1 MRKLHQ
7 PTNSYVTACTFNQ
20 LQRLYRN
27 RLITPR
33 GEDSC
38 QGLLA
43 EIEDRHQLLV
53 ATDPAAIY
61 FTRHAQRPSLRYLG
75 WIDDR

>member
-1 MRKLHQ
+1 MRQLDQTTH
-7 PTNSYVTACTFNQ
+7 SRVTACTFDQ

-27 RLITPR
+27 RLITSR
-33 GEDSC
+33 REDSC

-43 EIEDRHQLLV
+43 EIEDRHQLVV

-61 FTRHAQRPSLRYLG
+61 FTRHAQRRPFGISAE
-75 WIDDR
+75 